1 MALLGS
7 IGLQGS
13 QLADLNQWAT
23 AEIGLEAR
31 QQRVRRQKMV
41 QERLS
46 ELLFGLELNLEE
58 MAQYRARLLQALVT
72 VDDIAAESLMPPI
85 SSARVPREQIL
96 MRAGGMAWRP
106 FPVTEKLVE
115 VSPSQRLLERSLAR
129 AVHVQTSL
137 DPRSEPRSFHTVGI
151 VVAQGGEGTRY
162 GEDRVEL
169 SGLGYDLMAA
179 RDYPQVARLRLPPR
193 YPSQADIVR
202 LRAS

>member
-7 IGLQGS
+7 ISLQGS
-13 QLADLNQWAT
+13 QLADLSQWAT
-23 AEIGLEAR
+23 TEIGMEAR
-31 QQRVRRQKMV
+31 QQRVRRQKVV

-58 MAQYRARLLQALVT
+58 MALYRARLLQALVT
-72 VDDIAAESLMPPI
+72 VEDIGAESVMP
-85 SSARVPREQIL
+85 SVQSARVPRDQIL

-129 AVHVQTSL
+129 AVQVQASL
-137 DPRSEPRSFHTVGI
+137 DPRSEPRSFHSVGI
-151 VVAQGGEGTRY
+151 VVARGGEGTRH
-162 GEDRVEL
+162 GADRVEL
-169 SGLGYDLMAA
+169 SGVGYDLMAA
-179 RDYPQVARLRLPPR
+179 RDYPQVAQLRLPPR

-202 LRAS
+202 LRVS